1 MKTMTMVYFKPKPE
15 YFYEFVDSL
24 KNSASNS
31 YVLTRDGEVMEVWL
45 KDSVDALAEQQ
56 PSALDWLDRHRHMLQ
71 EYSKEE
77 GHTRPFTAFV
87 EQEPAYLKK
96 NDLS

>member
-15 YFYEFVDSL
+15 YFDEFVDAL

-31 YVLTRDGEVMEVWL
+31 YVLTRDGEVIEVWL

-56 PSALDWLDRHRHMLQ
+56 PSALDWLDRHRYMLQ
-71 EYSKEE
+71 EYSNDE

-87 EQEPAYLKK
+87 EQEPAYLR
-96 NDLS
+96 DQD

>member
-15 YFYEFVDSL
+15 HFDAFVDAL
-24 KNSASNS
+24 KNSAPDS
-31 YVLTRDGEVMEVWL
+31 YILTRDEEVMEVWL
-45 KDSVDALAEQQ
+45 KDSVDELAEQQ
-56 PSALDWLDRHRHMLQ
+56 PSALDWLDRHRYMLQ

-87 EQEPAYLKK
+87 EQEPAYLTKI
-96 NDLS
+96 DLS